1 MSGKFH
7 SGSAPSHVEA
17 GFGEC
22 KRTKH
27 CRYSFSSEA
36 DKNRHD
42 WTQHLTECTAER
54 KRKSRDAN
62 DEKKFVCKKC
72 CLDTRPDY
80 ELKKERKSYAN

>member
-17 GFGEC
+17 GFVEC

-27 CRYSFSSEA
+27 FRYSFSSEA

-42 WTQHLTECTAER
+42 WTQHLTEHTAER
-54 KRKSRDAN
+54 NRTILDSN
-62 DEKKFVCKKC
+62 DKKKFV
-72 CLDTRPDY
+72 
-80 ELKKERKSYAN
+80 